1 MRKILLSTHA
11 RLCRELLELM
21 LLRWKWI
28 LLILCYHLLSIS
40 DGLTEELLQSC
51 NITQLAR
58 AGYDPQV
65 VRRLLY
71 VLEWKFFN
79 VPCTSSIPTS
89 GSSLWDQYLAM
100 NTRKISVFVHIG
112 VFSRTGVVLNEI
124 FTALQLSGLWNIS
137 KIHVGISGSFEKI
150 SYLNFIYENSV
161 ITSSL

>member
-28 LLILCYHLLSIS
+28 LLILCYHLLYIS
-40 DGLTEELLQSC
+40 DGLTEDLLLSC
-51 NITQLAR
+51 NIAQLAR

-89 GSSLWDQYLAM
+89 GSSLWDQYLGVKP
-100 NTRKISVFVHIG
+100 KITIFLHIG
-112 VFSRTGVVLNEI
+112 VFSRSASVVDELLTSLR
-124 FTALQLSGLWNIS
+124 FSGLMERA
-137 KIHVGISGSFEKI
+137 KVYVGFSGVFFVI
-150 SYLNFIYENSV
+150 VFIG
-161 ITSSL
+161 